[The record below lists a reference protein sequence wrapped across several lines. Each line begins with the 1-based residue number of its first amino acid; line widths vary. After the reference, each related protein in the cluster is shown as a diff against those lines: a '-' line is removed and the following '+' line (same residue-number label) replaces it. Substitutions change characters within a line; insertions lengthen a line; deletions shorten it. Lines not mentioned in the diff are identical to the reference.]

1 MPNGTKKINVVKNN
15 NFDDYG
21 LMYNINGE
29 FYEGYYLSNVRHGY
43 GILNSQVEYKVKTGL
58 FYKGELKFGSLRHK
72 DFISEGEF
80 NIGLKD
86 GYIIEY
92 DRLKRKQLFE
102 GVYKDGKRDGFGIN
116 YYDNGNIS
124 YKGYFKN
131 NLEDIF
137 GWAALC
143 LNMCI
148 YLTPVLPFINVLK
161 GKVSYEDTPGV
172 LVSATYVNCFC
183 WYIYGDM
190 IFSDQV
196 KICNCIGAIISLCLI
211 VIYLVYEIRKFTL
224 DAILNALII
233 ITGSYATYRGLTIVV
248 DDDAVIG
255 KICNVTAIIVFLNP
269 MYLIYKVIR
278 EKNNYI
284 LIPIYTAWVS
294 LFAYGLWVIYGI
306 IIKDVYLMVPNVIGI
321 VLSIIQICIYIIF
334 KKKYP
339 TFGEREKD
347 TSTIDIENTGNDD
360 RREDTT
366 IKDDEEIQNNSKGK
380 PVKIVSKL
388 DN

>member
-1 MPNGTKKINVVKNN
+1 M
-15 NFDDYG
+15 D
-21 LMYNINGE
+21 
-29 FYEGYYLSNVRHGY
+29 
-43 GILNSQVEYKVKTGL
+43 
-58 FYKGELKFGSLRHK
+58 
-72 DFISEGEF
+72 
-80 NIGLKD
+80 
-86 GYIIEY
+86 
-92 DRLKRKQLFE
+92 
-102 GVYKDGKRDGFGIN
+102 
-116 YYDNGNIS
+116 
-124 YKGYFKN
+124 

-172 LVSATYVNCFC
+172 LVSSTYVNCFC

-196 KICNCIGAIISLCLI
+196 KICNCIGSIISLCLI
-211 VIYLVYEIRKFTL
+211 VIYLVYEIRKYTL

-255 KICNVTAIIVFLNP
+255 KICNVTSIIVFLNP

-294 LFAYGLWVIYGI
+294 LFAHGLWVIYGI

-366 IKDDEEIQNNSKGK
+366 IKDDEEIQNSSKGK

>member
-1 MPNGTKKINVVKNN
+1 M
-15 NFDDYG
+15 D
-21 LMYNINGE
+21 
-29 FYEGYYLSNVRHGY
+29 
-43 GILNSQVEYKVKTGL
+43 
-58 FYKGELKFGSLRHK
+58 
-72 DFISEGEF
+72 
-80 NIGLKD
+80 
-86 GYIIEY
+86 
-92 DRLKRKQLFE
+92 
-102 GVYKDGKRDGFGIN
+102 
-116 YYDNGNIS
+116 
-124 YKGYFKN
+124 

-294 LFAYGLWVIYGI
+294 SLLMDYGLFMELLL
-306 IIKDVYLMVPNVIGI
+306 KM
-321 VLSIIQICIYIIF
+321 YI
-334 KKKYP
+334 
-339 TFGEREKD
+339 
-347 TSTIDIENTGNDD
+347 
-360 RREDTT
+360 
-366 IKDDEEIQNNSKGK
+366 
-380 PVKIVSKL
+380 
-388 DN
+388 

>member
-1 MPNGTKKINVVKNN
+1 M
-15 NFDDYG
+15 D
-21 LMYNINGE
+21 
-29 FYEGYYLSNVRHGY
+29 
-43 GILNSQVEYKVKTGL
+43 
-58 FYKGELKFGSLRHK
+58 
-72 DFISEGEF
+72 
-80 NIGLKD
+80 
-86 GYIIEY
+86 
-92 DRLKRKQLFE
+92 
-102 GVYKDGKRDGFGIN
+102 
-116 YYDNGNIS
+116 
-124 YKGYFKN
+124 

-137 GWAALC
+137 GWAALGFT
-143 LNMCI
+143 MFI

-161 GKVSYEDTPGV
+161 GKVSYEETPGV

-196 KICNCIGAIISLCLI
+196 KICNCIGVIISICLI
-211 VIYLVYEIRKFTL
+211 SIYLVYEIRKYTL

-248 DDDAVIG
+248 DDDAIIG
-255 KICNVTAIIVFLNP
+255 KICNVTAIIVFLNT

-284 LIPIYTAWVS
+284 LIPIYSVWIS

-306 IIKDVYLMVPNVIGI
+306 IIKDVYLMIPNVIGI

-334 KKKYP
+334 KKKFP
-339 TFGEREKD
+339 TFVEKVKD

-366 IKDDEEIQNNSKGK
+366 IKEDEEIQNSTKGK